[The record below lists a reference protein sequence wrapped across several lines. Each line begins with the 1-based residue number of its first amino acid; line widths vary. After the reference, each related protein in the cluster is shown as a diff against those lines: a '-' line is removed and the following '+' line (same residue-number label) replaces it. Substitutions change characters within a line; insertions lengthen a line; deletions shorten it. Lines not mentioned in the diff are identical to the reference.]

1 MTIGGA
7 MIFRMDFNK
16 TSGVTEITNSI
27 VAGIKSPSI
36 IMHKIEMKK
45 KLSKFFWSIFCT
57 HITQFDVKFTHR
69 MDYIVR
75 K

>member
-36 IMHKIEMKK
+36 IMHKREMKK
-45 KLSKFFWSIFCT
+45 KIIENFLEYFWL
-57 HITQFDVKFTHR
+57 HILHSLMLNSLTVWIT
-69 MDYIVR
+69 
-75 K
+75 